1 MKKINHISLIL
12 LLLLTSCGFSP
23 MLKDAN
29 LGDLKI
35 NKIKYSGPSNL
46 VYSLRS
52 NLNIPIN
59 KTARDAYIINIK
71 IQEGTSS
78 VTKDKAGVTTREEIT
93 ISVTFEIINNK
104 NNIVGTESLSDSKT
118 VSVTNNISTDAEIK
132 RIEKENI
139 IINLIQQLTFAIR
152 AKIIAAQKK

>member
-35 NKIKYSGPSNL
+35 NKIKYSGPSDL

-152 AKIIAAQKK
+152 AKIIAAPKK

>member
-1 MKKINHISLIL
+1 MKKINHISLII

-23 MLKDAN
+23 MLKDVN
-29 LGDLKI
+29 LDDLKI
-35 NKIKYSGPSNL
+35 SKIEYSGPSDL

-59 KTARDAYIINIK
+59 KTAKEAYVINIK
-71 IQEGTSS
+71 ILEGASS

-93 ISVTFEIINNK
+93 IKITFKIIDNN
-104 NNIVGTESLSDSKT
+104 NNVVGSESLTDNKT
-118 VSVTNNISTDAEIK
+118 VSITNNISTDTEIK

-139 IINLIQQLTFAIR
+139 ITNLIQQLTFAIR
-152 AKIIAAQKK
+152 AKIISAQK

>member
-104 NNIVGTESLSDSKT
+104 NNIV
-118 VSVTNNISTDAEIK
+118 
-132 RIEKENI
+132 
-139 IINLIQQLTFAIR
+139 
-152 AKIIAAQKK
+152 AQKV

>member
-12 LLLLTSCGFSP
+12 VLLLTSCGFSP

-35 NKIKYSGPSNL
+35 NKIEYSGPSNL

-78 VTKDKAGVTTREEIT
+78 VTKDKAGITTREEIT

>member
-1 MKKINHISLIL
+1 MKKISHVLLIA

-23 MLKDAN
+23 MLKNVN

-35 NKIKYSGPSNL
+35 NKIEYSGPSDL

-59 KTARDAYIINIK
+59 KTAKDAYIINIK
-71 IQEGTSS
+71 IQEGASS
-78 VTKDKAGVTTREEIT
+78 VTKDKAGITTREEIT
-93 ISVTFEIINNK
+93 IGITFEIIDKK
-104 NNIVGTESLSDSKT
+104 NNILAKESLSDSKT
-118 VSVTNNISTDAEIK
+118 VRVTNNISTDTEIK

-139 IINLIQQLTFAIR
+139 ITNLIQQLTFAIR
-152 AKIIAAQKK
+152 AKIIAIKK